1 MSQQAQGHHTVI
13 VGAGFAGLWA
23 EHTLARAQQRVTL
36 IDARNYHLFQPLLYQ
51 VATAA
56 LSPGDIAQ
64 PIRSIVKDHPNTRV
78 LMAALES
85 MDREQRQVKLD
96 TGLVIDYDSLII
108 ATGATHSYF
117 GNEHWAEH
125 APGLKNIDD
134 ATAIRRQLL
143 TAFEKAETAETDQ
156 EREKLLRFLVI
167 GGGPTGVEI
176 AGTLAEIARRE
187 LPKEFRSIDTGRAQ
201 VILIEAGQR
210 LLPQFPE
217 KLSQATF
224 DSLEELG
231 VTPMLGSIV
240 TDIEAGRVSVQR
252 GEHSVVLEANTV
264 IWAAGVK
271 ASPAAQWLGVEG
283 DRAGRVPVN
292 ACLQLPGD
300 QHVYVVGDTAAI
312 KDAEGRPVPGVA
324 PAAKQA
330 GRYAAES
337 ILRSLGGEAAQDFNY
352 KDNGNLA
359 TIGRNRAVADVGG
372 FQLSGRLAWW
382 FWGLVHVY
390 FLIGFKNRLAVVIN
404 WLWAYFGLKR
414 GVRLITQV
422 PVDKAA
428 AEKKKEKGVA

>member
-85 MDREQRQVKLD
+85 VDREQRQVKLD

-143 TAFEKAETAETDQ
+143 TAFEKAETAESDQ

-201 VILIEAGQR
+201 VILIEAGPR

-224 DSLEELG
+224 ESLEELG
-231 VTPMLGSIV
+231 VTPMLGSMV
-240 TDIEAGRVSVQR
+240 TDIEAGRVSLQR
-252 GEHSVVLEANTV
+252 GEQSEVLEANTV

-292 ACLQLPGD
+292 AQLQLPGD
-300 QHVYVVGDTAAI
+300 PHVYVVGDTAAV
-312 KDAEGRPVPGVA
+312 KDAAGRPVPGVA

-330 GRYAAES
+330 GRFAAES
-337 ILRSLGGEAAQDFNY
+337 ILRSLRGEEARDFIY

-359 TIGRNRAVADVGG
+359 TIGRHKAVADVGG
-372 FQLSGRLAWW
+372 YQLSGRLAWW

-422 PVDKAA
+422 PNDKAA
-428 AEKKKEKGVA
+428 VKKPEAKE

>member
-1 MSQQAQGHHTVI
+1 MSQQATNHHTVI

-23 EHTLARAQQRVTL
+23 ENTLARAQQRVTL

-64 PIRSIVKDHPNTRV
+64 PIRSIVKDHPKTRV
-78 LMAALES
+78 LMAEVVS
-85 MDREQRQVKLD
+85 VDRAEQKISLSS
-96 TGLVIDYDSLII
+96 GPVISYDSLII

-117 GNEHWAEH
+117 GNDQWAEH

-143 TAFEKAETAETDQ
+143 TAFEKAESAESDA
-156 EREKLLRFLVI
+156 ERERLLRFLVI

-201 VILIEAGQR
+201 VLLIEAGPR

-217 KLSQATF
+217 KLSQYTF
-224 DSLEELG
+224 DSLVELG
-231 VTPMLGSIV
+231 VTPMLGSMV
-240 TDIEAGRVSVQR
+240 TDIQEGKVCLRREQ
-252 GEHSVVLEANTV
+252 GDEVLEANTV

-271 ASPAAQWLGVEG
+271 ASPAAEWLGAES
-283 DRAGRVPVN
+283 DRAGRVVVEPT
-292 ACLQLPGD
+292 LQLPGD
-300 QHVYVVGDTAAI
+300 VNVYVVGDTAAI
-312 KDAEGRPVPGVA
+312 NDHSGRAVPGVA

-330 GRYAAES
+330 GRHAALS
-337 ILRSLGGEAAQDFNY
+337 VLRSIAGQSVQPFVY

-359 TIGRNRAVADVGG
+359 TIGRHKAVADVGG
-372 FQLSGRLAWW
+372 HQLSGRLAWW
-382 FWGLVHVY
+382 FWGLIHVY
-390 FLIGFKNRLAVVIN
+390 FLVGFKNRVAVVIN
-404 WLWAYFGLKR
+404 WLSAYFGLKR

-422 PVDKAA
+422 PT
-428 AEKKKEKGVA
+428 EKVVNDSKELP

>member
-85 MDREQRQVKLD
+85 VDREQRQVKLD

-143 TAFEKAETAETDQ
+143 TAFEKAETAESDQ

-201 VILIEAGQR
+201 VILIEAGPR

-224 DSLEELG
+224 ESLEELG
-231 VTPMLGSIV
+231 VTPMLGSMV
-240 TDIEAGRVSVQR
+240 TDIEAGRVSLQR
-252 GEHSVVLEANTV
+252 GEQSEVLEANTV

-292 ACLQLPGD
+292 AQLQLPGD
-300 QHVYVVGDTAAI
+300 PHVYVVGDTAAV
-312 KDAEGRPVPGVA
+312 KDAAGRPVPGVA

-337 ILRSLGGEAAQDFNY
+337 ILRSLRGEEARDFIY

-359 TIGRNRAVADVGG
+359 TIGRHKAVADVGG
-372 FQLSGRLAWW
+372 YQLSGRLAWW

-422 PVDKAA
+422 PNDKAA
-428 AEKKKEKGVA
+428 VKKPEAKE